1 MKSRQK
7 KNNFFDKTT
16 RWNNVNLNYLFIS
29 IIINKKGTLDQNI
42 YHGHIC
48 IYTIAKSNF
57 AYIAKKTKQY
67 LACNLIFDSKIL
79 QSNKKIHVNLS
90 RYQK

>member
-7 KNNFFDKTT
+7 KHFFDKTT

-48 IYTIAKSNF
+48 LYTIAKIELCLHCKEN
-57 AYIAKKTKQY
+57 KTVFC
-67 LACNLIFDSKIL
+67 L
-79 QSNKKIHVNLS
+79 
-90 RYQK
+90 